1 MDLAEGGDL
10 AARIKEMKI
19 KGKFFDESIIL
30 EWFTMICLAL
40 KHIHDRKIIHWD
52 LKPGNIFLAKNDIVK
67 LGDFGIAKV
76 LDGT

>member
-10 AARIKEMKI
+10 AVRIKEMKM

-40 KHIHDRKIIHWD
+40 KHIHDRKIIH
-52 LKPGNIFLAKNDIVK
+52 
-67 LGDFGIAKV
+67 
-76 LDGT
+76 